1 MTGRF
6 FCTELLIG
14 KEKVARLKRSFVTIV
29 GLGAVGGYVAEA
41 LGRLGVGK
49 IRLVDYDR
57 LETSNLNR
65 NILALESTL
74 GESKVEAMRKRLLD
88 INPACYV
95 ETLEVFAAE
104 DSFSSIFSDRPD
116 AVIDAID
123 SLNPKARLLVYCHEN
138 QIPVFSAMGAATR
151 TRIQSIQTGDL
162 FKSQGCPLAR
172 EVRKRLR
179 KSGIQSGIFCVYSD
193 EPARQVP
200 NVLPNEEDNYPR
212 GRKRA
217 KLGSLPTIPAIFG
230 LTLAHHAAEYLCGSF
245 DTSVHE
251 VSGLA

>member
-1 MTGRF
+1 MTERF

-14 KEKVARLKRSFVTIV
+14 REKVAQLKQSFVTIV
-29 GLGAVGGYVAEA
+29 GLGAVGGYAAEA

-57 LETSNLNR
+57 IKTSNLNR

-74 GESKVEAMRKRLLD
+74 GETKVEGMRKRLLD
-88 INPACYV
+88 INPACCV
-95 ETLEVFAAE
+95 EALEVFAAE
-104 DSFSSIFSDRPD
+104 DSFSAIFSDRPD
-116 AVIDAID
+116 MVIDAID
-123 SLNPKARLLVYCHEN
+123 SLNPKVRLLLYCHEN

-151 TRIQSIQTGDL
+151 TRIQSIKTGDL
-162 FKSQGCPLAR
+162 FNSQGCPLAR
-172 EVRKRLR
+172 EIRSRLR
-179 KSGIQSGIFCVYSD
+179 RSGIQSGIFCVYSD
-193 EPARQVP
+193 EPARRGP
-200 NVLPNEEDNYPR
+200 NVLVNEEDNYSR

-245 DTSVHE
+245 DAS
-251 VSGLA
+251 VSGVSGSV